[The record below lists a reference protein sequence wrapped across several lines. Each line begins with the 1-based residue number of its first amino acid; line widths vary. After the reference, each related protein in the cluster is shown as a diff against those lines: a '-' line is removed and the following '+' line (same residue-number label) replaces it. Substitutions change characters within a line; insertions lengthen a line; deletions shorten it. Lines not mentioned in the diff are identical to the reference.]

1 MRNVRF
7 SDPLVTRQVEY
18 VPLDMGHERVEEGG
32 VPGRGGTEINNGGGI
47 QMVFIMVVSAGVVE
61 SNEQEG

>member
-1 MRNVRF
+1 M
-7 SDPLVTRQVEY
+7 TRQVEY